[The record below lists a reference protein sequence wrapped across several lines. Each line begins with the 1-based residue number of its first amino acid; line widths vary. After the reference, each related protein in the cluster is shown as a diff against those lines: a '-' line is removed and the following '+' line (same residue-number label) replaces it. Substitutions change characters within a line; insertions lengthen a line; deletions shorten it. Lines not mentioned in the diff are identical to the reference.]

1 MNRISSFLRIPLPL
15 CLTALLFVAW
25 ATLTAALTSEEK
37 MKLFT
42 EALAAKDSGDYHI
55 ARQNLEILAKDSPG
69 DPLIE
74 SSLREVNHLI
84 QAQEDARN
92 GRLAETPALDN
103 NQVDS
108 LMRDEMERQRQ
119 AINRAEQALIESE
132 MMINSGNYDR
142 ALGVI
147 YSAQRALPDNV
158 RTQSIRSRLNAKKAN
173 ALFAQA
179 NTLLRNG
186 QKQSAWESLTAL
198 ATIEGN
204 SPRFQQLKRA
214 FDQDRPL
221 DSETVRAVTSSQPA
235 QYQSTP
241 ASTSSSSSS
250 SEPSSYSRYQ
260 SGQQDPVFFETVG
273 VDASADN
280 RRDSRGEM
288 LEEVADSWVRPNL
301 TVQATVGPQQSVDPL
316 LMLQKLN
323 SIIIPTVSFADMELS
338 RVVNSLNEQ
347 SMRFDSG
354 YGDSR
359 GVNIVLIDPTRV
371 NPKINIS
378 LRNLSLKRVLDFV
391 VDSVG
396 FQYDVEPDAVVIRPG
411 EGGAA
416 SNLETEFFPISRS
429 TFIRMTGI
437 GVGAEDSSSSADPF
451 APVAGGF
458 NQGGVDEAAALQGF
472 LQQAGVDFIGTAGSS
487 LAYDGSSM
495 IVTQTRRNME
505 RIRNILNRYD
515 EVRQVEIEAKF
526 LEVAQG
532 DLNELGVQWSAVS
545 SDLDQS
551 VQSSN
556 RSITSAFDQVSNG
569 SNIVIDGTVE
579 DTLFPPQIPGEN
591 AVSASTS
598 PLGVFTGTL
607 GEFNVTSMLRALSQK
622 TGSDLLSAPKVT
634 VLSGDLAT
642 ITVAQELRYPQRYS
656 DIEPEVGSG
665 SSLTGGSGGSAG
677 VVIAAGTP
685 QDFTVRNV
693 GVELSVTPRVE
704 EDDYSITLDLYP
716 KVTEFDGFV
725 EYGGPSL
732 AISSGRTVKVP
743 SGFYQPIFSVREVKT
758 RVTIWDGATVVMGG
772 LTREEVKEVNDK
784 VPFLGDIPLFGRL
797 FQSKGESTQKRNLLI
812 FVTANLVSPGGSLK
826 NQTVGGVSP
835 GSVYQN
841 RSVISPA
848 GAEVR

>member
-1 MNRISSFLRIPLPL
+1 M
-15 CLTALLFVAW
+15 
-25 ATLTAALTSEEK
+25 AALSSEEK
-37 MKLFT
+37 MNHFT
-42 EALAAKDSGDYHI
+42 QALAARDAGDYHI
-55 ARQNLEILAKDSPG
+55 ARQNLEILSADSPG
-69 DPLIE
+69 DPLVE
-74 SSLREVNHLI
+74 SSLREVNNLI
-84 QAQEDARN
+84 QAAEDAKN
-92 GRLAETPALDN
+92 GVLDPLPPLDA
-103 NQVDS
+103 NQVDA

-119 AINRAEQALIESE
+119 AINRAERALIESE
-132 MMINSGNYDR
+132 MMISGGNYDR

-147 YSAQRALPDNV
+147 YSAQRALPQNV
-158 RTQSIRSRLNAKKAN
+158 KTQSIRGRLNAKKSD

-186 QKQSAWESLTAL
+186 QQQAAWESLTAL
-198 ATIEGN
+198 ASIEGN
-204 SPRFQQLKRA
+204 SPRFLQLKQA
-214 FDQDRPL
+214 FDRGTPL
-221 DSETVRAVTSSQPA
+221 DISATRSAPSNTPSNYRSAPTRSSSTSSQHQRA
-235 QYQSTP
+235 QP
-241 ASTSSSSSS
+241 
-250 SEPSSYSRYQ
+250 E
-260 SGQQDPVFFETVG
+260 PVFFETVG
-273 VDASADN
+273 VDQSEDD

-288 LEEVADSWVRPNL
+288 LDEVADAWLRPDL
-301 TVQATVGPQQSVDPL
+301 TVQAATGSQQNVDPL
-316 LMLQKLN
+316 LMMQKLN
-323 SIIIPTVSFADMELS
+323 SIIIPSVSFADMELS

-347 SMRFDSG
+347 SMSFDSG
-354 YGDSR
+354 YGDNR
-359 GVNIVLIDPTRV
+359 GVNIVLIDPTRS

-396 FQYDVEPDAVVIRPG
+396 FQYDVEPDAVVIRAG

-437 GVGAEDSSSSADPF
+437 GVGKDELGSSADPF
-451 APVAGGF
+451 APVSGGF
-458 NQGGVDEAAALQGF
+458 SSGGLDEPAAIQSF

-487 LAYDGSSM
+487 LAYDGSAM
-495 IVTQTRRNME
+495 IVTQTRRNQE

-532 DLNELGVQWSAVS
+532 DLNELGVQWSALS
-545 SDLDQS
+545 SNLAQS
-551 VQSSN
+551 AASSN
-556 RSITSAFDQVSNG
+556 RSIISAFDQVSNG
-569 SNIVIDGTVE
+569 SNIVIDGNAV
-579 DTLFPPQIPGEN
+579 DTIFPPQIPGEN
-591 AVSASTS
+591 AVSSSVS
-598 PLGVFTGTL
+598 PLAVVTGSI
-607 GEFNVTSMLRALSQK
+607 GDFDVTAMLRALSQK

-665 SSLTGGSGGSAG
+665 SSLAGGSGGSAG

-704 EDDYSITLDLYP
+704 EDDYSITLDLHP
-716 KVTEFDGFV
+716 MVTEFDGFV
-725 EYGGPSL
+725 EYGGPSI
-732 AISSGRTVKVP
+732 AISSGRQVSVP

-812 FVTANLVSPGGSLK
+812 FVTANMVSPGGSLK
-826 NQTVGGVSP
+826 NQDLRRVAP
-835 GSVYQN
+835 GSIYQN
-841 RSVISPA
+841 PGVISPA
-848 GAEVR
+848 GAEFRNAQ

>member
-1 MNRISSFLRIPLPL
+1 MNGNGKAPLSFCFHVFLLILLSFGSS
-15 CLTALLFVAW
+15 AS
-25 ATLTAALTSEEK
+25 AALSSEEK
-37 MKLFT
+37 MNLFT
-42 EALAAKDSGDYHI
+42 QALAARDAGDYYI
-55 ARQNLEILAKDSPG
+55 ARQNLELLAKDSPG
-69 DPLIE
+69 DPLVE
-74 SSLREVNHLI
+74 SSLREINSLI
-84 QAQEDARN
+84 QSAEDAKN
-92 GRLAETPALDN
+92 GILNTAPQLDS
-103 NQVDS
+103 NQMDA
-108 LMRDEMERQRQ
+108 LMRDELERQRQ
-119 AINRAEQALIESE
+119 AINRAERALIESE
-132 MMINSGNYDR
+132 MMIQGGNYDR

-147 YSAQRALPDNV
+147 YSAQRALPENV
-158 RTQSIRSRLNAKKAN
+158 KTQSIRSRLNTKKAE
-173 ALFAQA
+173 ALFSQA

-186 QKQSAWESLTAL
+186 QQQAAWESLTAL

-214 FDQDRPL
+214 FDLGQPL
-221 DSETVRAVTSSQPA
+221 DLPAVQSNSSNPPA
-235 QYQSTP
+235 RYRSSP
-241 ASTSSSSSS
+241 IPTSSSQAQLA
-250 SEPSSYSRYQ
+250 ED
-260 SGQQDPVFFETVG
+260 DPVFFETVG
-273 VDASADN
+273 VDPTEGIRRGS
-280 RRDSRGEM
+280 RRDM
-288 LEEVADSWVRPNL
+288 LADVNEAWLRPNL
-301 TVQATVGPQQSVDPL
+301 TVQTTVDSQQNRDPL
-316 LMLQKLN
+316 LMMQKLN
-323 SIIIPTVSFADMELS
+323 SIIVPTVSFADMELS

-347 SMRFDSG
+347 SMRFDTG
-354 YGDSR
+354 YGEDK
-359 GVNIVLIDPTRV
+359 GVNIVLIDPAQSD
-371 NPKINIS
+371 PKINIS

-437 GVGAEDSSSSADPF
+437 GVGKEDSGASNDPF
-451 APVAGGF
+451 APVAAGF
-458 NQGGVDEAAALQGF
+458 AQGGVDEAAAIRAF
-472 LQQAGVDFIGTAGSS
+472 LQQAGVDFVGTGGSS

-495 IVTQTRRNME
+495 IVTQSRRNHE

-532 DLNELGVQWSAVS
+532 DLNELGFQWSALS
-545 SDLDQS
+545 RDGNQS
-551 VQSSN
+551 VASSN
-556 RSITSAFDQVSNG
+556 RSITSAFDQISNG
-569 SNIVIDGTVE
+569 SDILIDGDSVSRI
-579 DTLFPPQIPGEN
+579 FPPQIPGEN
-591 AVSASTS
+591 AVSTSAS
-598 PLGVFTGTL
+598 PLGVVTGTL
-607 GEFNVTSMLRALSQK
+607 GEFDVSTLIRALSQK
-622 TGSDLLSAPKVT
+622 SGSDLLSAPKVT

-665 SSLTGGSGGSAG
+665 SSLTGGGGGSAG
-677 VVIAAGTP
+677 VAIAAGTP

-732 AISSGRTVKVP
+732 AISSGTKVLVP

-784 VPFLGDIPLFGRL
+784 VPFLGDIPLVGRF

-812 FVTANLVSPGGSLK
+812 FVTANMVSPGGSLK
-826 NQTVGGVSP
+826 NQSVGSIPP

-841 RSVISPA
+841 PTVTSPA
-848 GAEVR
+848 GVEYRVNQ

>member
-1 MNRISSFLRIPLPL
+1 MNHIRSFSRFPCFT
-15 CLTALLFVAW
+15 CLTVWLLS
-25 ATLTAALTSEEK
+25 TAAMVFAALSSEEK
-37 MKLFT
+37 MELFT
-42 EALAAKDSGDYHI
+42 EALAAKDAGDYRI

-74 SSLREVNHLI
+74 SSLREINNLI
-84 QAQEDARN
+84 QAEEDARN
-92 GRLAETPALDN
+92 RPLASAPSHDTG
-103 NQVDS
+103 QVDV
-108 LMRDEMERQRQ
+108 LMRDELERQRL

-132 MMINSGNYDR
+132 MMINAGNYDR
-142 ALGVI
+142 ALGII
-147 YSAQRALPDNV
+147 YSAQRSLPENL
-158 RTQSIRSRLNAKKAN
+158 RTQSIRSRLNTKKAN
-173 ALFAQA
+173 ALFTQA
-179 NTLLRNG
+179 NALLRSG
-186 QKQSAWESLTAL
+186 QKQAAWESLTAL

-204 SPRFQQLKRA
+204 SPRFQQLKQA

-221 DSETVRAVTSSQPA
+221 DQETVRSATRNQPVRNPFVQAGSSQ
-235 QYQSTP
+235 SG
-241 ASTSSSSSS
+241 
-250 SEPSSYSRYQ
+250 PSSYSRSQ

-273 VDASADN
+273 VDPSEDN
-280 RRDSRGEM
+280 RRESRGEM
-288 LEEVADSWVRPNL
+288 LEEVSDAWIRPNV
-301 TVQATVGPQQSVDPL
+301 TVQASVGPEQSADPL
-316 LMLQKLN
+316 LMMQKLN
-323 SIIIPTVSFADMELS
+323 SIIIPTVSFSDMELS

-347 SMRFDSG
+347 SMRFDTG
-354 YGDSR
+354 YGDNR

-437 GVGAEDSSSSADPF
+437 GVGAEDSGASADPF
-451 APVAGGF
+451 APVAPGF
-458 NQGGVDEAAALQGF
+458 PQGGVDEAAALQSF
-472 LQQAGVDFIGTAGSS
+472 LQQAGVDFIGNAGTS

-495 IVTQTRRNME
+495 IVTQTRRNMD

-545 SDLDQS
+545 SDGDQS

-556 RSITSAFDQVSNG
+556 RSITEAFDQVSSG
-569 SNIVIDGTVE
+569 SNIIIDGMVE
-579 DTLFPPQIPGEN
+579 DSLFPPQIPGEN
-591 AVSASTS
+591 AVSSSTN

-607 GEFNVTSMLRALSQK
+607 GEFDVTSMLRALSQK
-622 TGSDLLSAPKVT
+622 SASDLLSAPKVT

-693 GVELSVTPRVE
+693 GVELTVTPRVE

-797 FQSKGESTQKRNLLI
+797 FQSKGESMQKRNLLI

-826 NQTVGGVSP
+826 NQSVGGVSP

>member
-1 MNRISSFLRIPLPL
+1 MN
-15 CLTALLFVAW
+15 
-25 ATLTAALTSEEK
+25 
-37 MKLFT
+37 LFT
-42 EALAAKDSGDYHI
+42 QALAAKDSGDYHI
-55 ARQNLEILAKDSPG
+55 ARQNLEILSKDSPG
-69 DPLIE
+69 DPLVE
-74 SSLREVNHLI
+74 SSLREVNALI
-84 QAQEDARN
+84 REREDAKN
-92 GRLAETPALDN
+92 GVVASAPALDS

-132 MMINSGNYDR
+132 MMINAGNYDR
-142 ALGVI
+142 ALGII
-147 YSAQRALPDNV
+147 YSAQRALPQNLK
-158 RTQSIRSRLNAKKAN
+158 TQSIQNRLNAKKAN

-186 QKQSAWESLTAL
+186 QQQAAWESLTAL

-204 SPRFQQLKRA
+204 SPRFQQLKQA
-214 FDQDRPL
+214 FDRGQPL
-221 DSETVRAVTSSQPA
+221 DLSNTRLATNNPDSNYRSPP
-235 QYQSTP
+235 SP
-241 ASTSSSSSS
+241 STSIYAQQEASA
-250 SEPSSYSRYQ
+250 
-260 SGQQDPVFFETVG
+260 QDPVFFETVG
-273 VDASADN
+273 VNPAENN
-280 RRDSRGEM
+280 RRNSRGEM
-288 LEEVADSWVRPNL
+288 LTEVADAWLRPDL
-301 TVQATVGPQQSVDPL
+301 TVQASVDLQQNADPL
-316 LMLQKLN
+316 LMMQKLN
-323 SIIIPTVSFADMELS
+323 SIVIPTVSFADMELS

-347 SMRFDSG
+347 SMRFDTG
-354 YGDSR
+354 YGENK
-359 GVNIVLIDPTRV
+359 GVNIVLIDPTRI

-396 FQYDVEPDAVVIRPG
+396 FQYDVEPDAIVIRPG
-411 EGGAA
+411 ESGAA
-416 SNLETEFFPISRS
+416 SNLETAFFPISRS

-437 GVGAEDSSSSADPF
+437 GVGKDESGSSADPF
-451 APVAGGF
+451 APVATGF
-458 NQGGVDEAAALQGF
+458 SKGGVDEAAALQGF

-495 IVTQTRRNME
+495 IVTQSRRNQE

-532 DLNELGVQWSAVS
+532 DLNELGVQWSATS
-545 SDLDQS
+545 RDLAQS

-556 RSITSAFDQVSNG
+556 RSVTRAFDQVSNG
-569 SNIVIDGTVE
+569 SNIIIDGIVQ
-579 DTLFPPQIPGEN
+579 DTIFPPQIPGEN
-591 AVSASTS
+591 AVSSSTS

-607 GEFNVTSMLRALSQK
+607 GEFDVNAVLRALSQK

-704 EDDYSITLDLYP
+704 EDDYSITLDLHP
-716 KVTEFDGFV
+716 LVTEFDGFV
-725 EYGGPSL
+725 EYGGPSI
-732 AISSGRTVKVP
+732 AISSGRQVSVP

-812 FVTANLVSPGGSLK
+812 FVTANMVSPGGSLK
-826 NQTVGGVSP
+826 NQRVGSVDP
-835 GSVYQN
+835 GSVYQSS
-841 RSVISPA
+841 SVISPA
-848 GAEVR
+848 GAEFRGAQ